1 MARVRLSVVVKD
13 SHVPKF
19 HEVVKSL
26 KQAGMTIENE
36 LKTTGIVT
44 GSIDEMKIKQL
55 REVKGVA
62 DVEREQSFQ
71 IAPPESD
78 VQ

>member
-1 MARVRLSVVVKD
+1 MAKARLSVVVKD
-13 SHVPKF
+13 SHLPKF
-19 HEVVKSL
+19 REVVKSL

-36 LKTTGIVT
+36 LKSVGIVT
-44 GSIDEMKIKQL
+44 GSVDEMKIDRL
-55 REVKGVA
+55 REVEGVA
-62 DVEREQSFQ
+62 EVEPEQSFQ